1 MFILS
6 ALALVFSLL
15 FAGVGRMIVDR
26 SEALL
31 YYRYYRK
38 KADVLFWFSAIFLVL
53 AFLMAAVA
61 IWSTFDV

>member
-6 ALALVFSLL
+6 ALALVLSLTL
-15 FAGVGRMIVDR
+15 AGVGRMVVDR

-31 YYRYYRK
+31 YHRYYRK
-38 KADVLFWFSAIFLVL
+38 RADVFFWLSATFLIL
-53 AFLMAAVA
+53 AFLLAAVA

>member
-6 ALALVFSLL
+6 ILALVLSLL
-15 FAGVGRMIVDR
+15 LAGVGRMVVDR

-31 YYRYYRK
+31 YHRYYRK
-38 KADVLFWFSAIFLVL
+38 KADIIFGFSAVFLVL